1 MTAERNILDEFAAI
15 IGAGNVLTGADVAA
29 RHDSYPHGA
38 AMSALAILR
47 PATTAEVA
55 AILRLCNAHGIAV
68 IAQGGRTGLVGGG
81 RTRPGDIALS
91 FERMVAIAAIDSLGG
106 TMLVEAGAPL
116 QRVQEAAQ
124 AAGLCYPVDLGAR
137 GSATIGGT
145 IATNAGGNSVL
156 RYGMT
161 RDQILGLE
169 VVLADGTILS
179 SLNRMMKNNAGYDLK
194 QMFIGSEGTLGLVT
208 RAVLRLRPEP
218 GPRATA
224 WLGVADF
231 DAVLGLL
238 ALAGRESSGALTSF
252 EVMWP
257 SFLDAVLPGGRHQ
270 PPLSGGHAFHILVEI
285 MSRQAETQMAQILE
299 AGWEQGL
306 IADATLA
313 TSDSQTRALWAIR
326 DDIEALVGGLQPL
339 FLYDISLP
347 QVAMT
352 GYLAELHAALEAR
365 WPGAVL
371 VVFGHVADGNLH
383 VCIHTGD
390 ESDHHAVDDLVYGL
404 LRPLMGSVSAEHGIG
419 LDKRAYLDVT
429 RSAEEIAL
437 MARLK
442 QLLDPRGILNPG
454 KILGGAA
461 AG

>member
-1 MTAERNILDEFAAI
+1 MTRASEVLRDL
-15 IGAGNVLTGADVAA
+15 AGIVGESHVLVGADIAA
-29 RHDSYPHGA
+29 RHDTYPPGPP
-38 AMSALAILR
+38 MSALAILR

-55 AILRLCNAHGIAV
+55 AILRYCDSHGIAV
-68 IAQGGRTGLVGGG
+68 IPQGGRTGLVSGG
-81 RTRPGDIALS
+81 RTRGGDVALS
-91 FERMVAIAAIDSLGG
+91 FERMTAIEAIDLPGS
-106 TMLVEAGAPL
+106 TMIVQAGVPL
-116 QRVQEAAQ
+116 QRVQEAALE
-124 AAGLCYPVDLGAR
+124 AGMTYPVDLGAR

-179 SLNRMMKNNAGYDLK
+179 SMNRMMKNNAGYDLK
-194 QMFIGSEGTLGLVT
+194 QMFIGSEGTLGVVT

-218 GPRATA
+218 GARATA
-224 WLGVADF
+224 WLGVANF
-231 DAVLGLL
+231 DDVLALL

-257 SFLDAVLPGGRHQ
+257 SFLDAILPSGRHQ
-270 PPLSGGHAFHILVEI
+270 PPLAGSHDFHILIEVV
-285 MSRQAETQMAQILE
+285 SRHSHDQLQQILE

-313 TSDSQTRALWAIR
+313 TSDAQARALWAIR
-326 DDIEALVGGLQPL
+326 DDIETLVGGLRPL

-352 GYLAELHAALEAR
+352 GYLAALRAALSER
-365 WPGAVL
+365 WSGSVL

-390 ESDHHAVDDLVYGL
+390 EAAHHAVDDIVYGL
-404 LRPLMGSVSAEHGIG
+404 LRPLAGSVSAEHGIG
-419 LDKRAYLDVT
+419 LDKRDYLDVT
-429 RSAEEIAL
+429 RSTEEIAL
-437 MARLK
+437 MTRLK
-442 QLLDPRGILNPG
+442 SLLDPNGTLNPG
-454 KILGGAA
+454 KVLPLA
-461 AG
+461 